1 MPSDLSD
8 PPDTNPLS
16 ARSPAATPQ
25 RDEGQRDEGLFDR
38 PDSPCIGICSTLFD
52 EICQGC
58 GRTAMEVSNWVF
70 MDDAEKQAVWERITR
85 EGTAR
90 RFRPE

>member
-1 MPSDLSD
+1 MPADSS
-8 PPDTNPLS
+8 NPLIS
-16 ARSPAATPQ
+16 TTAAAAAASVAEDKRS
-25 RDEGQRDEGLFDR
+25 GLSPDR

-58 GRTAMEVSNWVF
+58 GRTATEVSNWVF
-70 MDDAEKQAVWERITR
+70 FSEEEKRVIWARITA

-90 RFRPE
+90 RFR

>member
-1 MPSDLSD
+1 MPSD
-8 PPDTNPLS
+8 PPDINPLS
-16 ARSPAATPQ
+16 AVPSAAEPQ
-25 RDEGQRDEGLFDR
+25 RDESLFDR

-70 MDDAEKQAVWERITR
+70 MDEAEKQAVWERITR

-90 RFRPE
+90 RFRQG

>member
-1 MPSDLSD
+1 MPVNPSASLAPSATVDTDGQAKLS
-8 PPDTNPLS
+8 
-16 ARSPAATPQ
+16 
-25 RDEGQRDEGLFDR
+25 DR

-58 GRTAMEVSNWVF
+58 GCTAAEVSNWVF
-70 MDDAEKQAVWERITR
+70 YSDEEKQVIWERITR

-90 RFRPE
+90 RFQPD

>member
-1 MPSDLSD
+1 MPSNPQDTRQPAS
-8 PPDTNPLS
+8 PAGSPAGSPDTRRDDNLS
-16 ARSPAATPQ
+16 
-25 RDEGQRDEGLFDR
+25 DR

-70 MDDAEKQAVWERITR
+70 LDDTEKQAVWERITR

-90 RFRPE
+90 RFCRN

>member
-1 MPSDLSD
+1 MPAHPS
-8 PPDTNPLS
+8 NPLIS
-16 ARSPAATPQ
+16 ATAAANVAEDERS
-25 RDEGQRDEGLFDR
+25 GLSPNR

-58 GRTAMEVSNWVF
+58 GRTATEVSNWVF
-70 MDDAEKQAVWERITR
+70 FSEEEKRVIWARITA

-90 RFRPE
+90 RFR

>member
-1 MPSDLSD
+1 M
-8 PPDTNPLS
+8 PDTADTTGTTDDS
-16 ARSPAATPQ
+16 
-25 RDEGQRDEGLFDR
+25 LFDR

-70 MDDAEKQAVWERITR
+70 MSDAEKQAVWERITR

-90 RFRPE
+90 RFQRD

>member
-1 MPSDLSD
+1 MSSSPSDSV
-8 PPDTNPLS
+8 LS
-16 ARSPAATPQ
+16 AVQPDAT
-25 RDEGQRDEGLFDR
+25 GLADR

-58 GRTAMEVSNWVF
+58 GRTASEVSNWVLLS
-70 MDDAEKQAVWERITR
+70 DEEKQAVWERITR

-90 RFRPE
+90 RFRQG

>member
-1 MPSDLSD
+1 MPSDSQDLQ
-8 PPDTNPLS
+8 PLS
-16 ARSPAATPQ
+16 PVAPHAAG
-25 RDEGQRDEGLFDR
+25 DEQLFDR

-58 GRTAMEVSNWVF
+58 GRTAAEVSNWVF
-70 MDDAEKQAVWERITR
+70 LSDGEKQLVWERITR

-90 RFRPE
+90 RFRPR

>member
-1 MPSDLSD
+1 MPVNPSASLAPSATVDTDGQAKLS
-8 PPDTNPLS
+8 
-16 ARSPAATPQ
+16 
-25 RDEGQRDEGLFDR
+25 DR

-58 GRTAMEVSNWVF
+58 GRTEAEVSNWVF
-70 MDDAEKQAVWERITR
+70 YSDEEKQVIWERITR

-90 RFRPE
+90 RFQPD